1 MENDKNLE
9 NNNSNFFNENSL
21 NFKQIDLK
29 KNIKKVFM
37 IIKIIFIFCAVPFL
51 LVGTIFVSVSGY
63 NIISNSNKTKGYL
76 KTNAVLVDQRNCQDG
91 VCEAIYEYSVNG
103 KTYQAIP
110 DELSN
115 NFEKERSLKYNPD
128 NPEQYVIDSNWG
140 TFLIIGSLCLVVPI
154 VEFIIMKKVTKN
166 IFNKLENIKEQQ
178 SE

>member
-1 MENDKNLE
+1 MENDKNVE

-63 NIISNSNKTKGYL
+63 NIILNSNKTKGYL

-91 VCEAIYEYSVNG
+91 VCEAI
-103 KTYQAIP
+103 P

-115 NFEKERSLKYNPD
+115 NFEKQKSLKYNPD
-128 NPEQYVIDSNWG
+128 NPEQYVIDSSWG
-140 TFLIIGSLCLVVPI
+140 ILLFIGSLCLAVPI
-154 VEFIIMKKVTKN
+154 VEFIIMKKVKKN
-166 IFNKLENIKEQQ
+166 IFNKLENIK
-178 SE
+178 